1 METSPHTITNLPISD
16 KLIYEVDPKF
26 PAEMLNAMLSSVQ
39 TEVKQGIMQE
49 AAVNSL
55 DGERGVVN
63 VDVRKSKVA
72 FLCWDH
78 WIAGI
83 LHNLFISANN
93 DYFHF
98 DLDHFDTGIQTT
110 FYTEGDHYTW
120 HSDGIPFPNR
130 ERDVYERKLSMSFML
145 TDDYKG
151 GELEFELKPTKIVRK
166 PKAGT
171 AIIFPSWLAHRVKP
185 VKEGERISL
194 VAWMNGPKFK

>member
-1 METSPHTITNLPISD
+1 METSPLHDLRHVSYNLPISE

-26 PAEMLNAMLSSVQ
+26 EPEMINAMLASVLKEHPHPAKVNGVDGVK
-39 TEVKQGIMQE
+39 EVNPEI
-49 AAVNSL
+49 
-55 DGERGVVN
+55 
-63 VDVRKSKVA
+63 RKSKVS

-93 DYFHF
+93 DYFHY
-98 DLDHFDTGIQTT
+98 DLDHFDTGIQTS
-110 FYTEGDHYTW
+110 YYIKGDHYTW
-120 HSDGIPFPNR
+120 HSDGVSDTTPMG
-130 ERDVYERKLSMSFML
+130 YERKLSMSFLL

-151 GELEFELKPTKIVRK
+151 GELEFELKPDKMVRK
-166 PKAGT
+166 PKTGT

-185 VKEGERISL
+185 VKEGDRISL

>member
-1 METSPHTITNLPISD
+1 MENSPHTINNLPLSD
-16 KLIYEVDPKF
+16 KLIYEVDPQF
-26 PAEMLNAMLSSVQ
+26 PDGMLNAMLSSVQ
-39 TEVKQGIMQE
+39 KEVKRGIMQE
-49 AAVNSL
+49 AAVTNGTGIAVEH
-55 DGERGVVN
+55 DI
-63 VDVRKSKVA
+63 RKSKVA

-120 HSDGIPFPNR
+120 HSDGIAFPER

-151 GELEFELKPTKIVRK
+151 GELELELKPNKMVRK

>member
-1 METSPHTITNLPISD
+1 MGNSPHAQDNNYCLSD
-16 KLIYEVDPKF
+16 KLSYTVDPKF
-26 PAEMLNAMLSSVQ
+26 EPEMISAMLSSVLKEHPK
-39 TEVKQGIMQE
+39 TALVHSRG
-49 AAVNSL
+49 
-55 DGERGVVN
+55 GESIE
-63 VDVRKSKVA
+63 DLETRKSKIS

-98 DLDHFDTGIQTT
+98 DLDHFDSGIQTT
-110 FYTEGDHYTW
+110 FYIKDDHYTW
-120 HSDGIPFPNR
+120 HSDAASGATPKG
-130 ERDVYERKLSMSFML
+130 YERKLSMSFLL

-151 GELEFELKPTKIVRK
+151 GELELECKPNKYLYK

-171 AIIFPSWLAHRVKP
+171 AVIFPSWVPHRVKP
-185 VKEGERISL
+185 VKSGDRISL

>member
-1 METSPHTITNLPISD
+1 MENSPHTVNNQPISD

-26 PAEMLNAMLSSVQ
+26 PVEMVNAMVSSVYE
-39 TEVKQGIMQE
+39 EVKKNSTAE
-49 AAVNSL
+49 APVTTGTGVAV
-55 DGERGVVN
+55 DR
-63 VDVRKSKVA
+63 DVRSSKVS

-93 DYFHF
+93 DYFHY

-110 FYTEGDHYTW
+110 FYTEGDYYTW
-120 HSDGIPFPNR
+120 HSDGMNSS
-130 ERDVYERKLSMSFML
+130 DLVNSVYERKLSMSFML

-151 GELEFELKPTKIVRK
+151 GELELELKPNKTVRK

>member
-1 METSPHTITNLPISD
+1 METSPLHDLRHVSYNLPISE

-26 PAEMLNAMLSSVQ
+26 EPEMINAMLASVLKEHPHPAKVNGVDGVK
-39 TEVKQGIMQE
+39 EVNPEI
-49 AAVNSL
+49 
-55 DGERGVVN
+55 
-63 VDVRKSKVA
+63 RKSKVS

-93 DYFHF
+93 DYFHY

-110 FYTEGDHYTW
+110 FYTEGDYYTW
-120 HSDGIPFPNR
+120 HSDGMNSS
-130 ERDVYERKLSMSFML
+130 DLVNSVYERKLSMSFML

-151 GELEFELKPTKIVRK
+151 GELELELKPNKMVRK

-171 AIIFPSWLAHRVKP
+171 AVIFPSWLAHRVKP
-185 VKEGERISL
+185 VKEGDRISL